1 MLKLI
6 QPHRICAPVRSP
18 VGRSLAAVLVLVSLF
33 WGTGAF
39 AQSPK
44 PAGNPAGVS
53 NFGRVTPRFLRGGE
67 VTADGLK
74 NLYGLGVRTIVDL
87 RDDPE
92 PEEAELCKQLGLT
105 YYSFPLTGHEAPD
118 PAAMQKVLDLIGEA
132 DAPIYVHCSGG
143 KHRAGTAC
151 AMYRM
156 RVDGWT
162 PERAWSEQQAYGFGP
177 PEEHAEMFLSL
188 YAGTTVAKRLGR
200 DAAVLSSRMVY
211 PDVARARSTPGTT
224 GSTMSWSV
232 RYSEPRVAIRRAR
245 AAGATGDV
253 LRVDIE
259 YDSKATKPLWKII
272 FSSGLEYRFDATT
285 GKALGSKPKD
295 PDSVATL
302 SPLRISPRY
311 SGFRRV
317 ALAAERVAGV
327 SATEIELK
335 RIKGRKKAF
344 YEVAL
349 ADGTTFYID
358 ALSGRQIVEF

>member
-1 MLKLI
+1 MLLLI
-6 QPHRICAPVRSP
+6 RNTRGGASLRSRA
-18 VGRSLAAVLVLVSLF
+18 GRSLAAVLVSIFLGAS
-33 WGTGAF
+33 AF
-39 AQSPK
+39 AQAPK

-53 NFGRVTPRFLRGGE
+53 NFGRVTQTFLRGGD
-67 VTADGLK
+67 VTSDGLK
-74 NLYGLGVRTIVDL
+74 NLHVLGVRTIVDL

-92 PEEAELCKQLGLT
+92 PEEAEVCKQLGLT

-118 PAAMQKVLDLIGEA
+118 PATMQKVLDLITKA

-188 YAGTTVAKRLGR
+188 YAGTSVAKRLGR

-211 PDVARARSTPGTT
+211 PDVARAKSAPETT

-253 LRVDIE
+253 IRVDIE
-259 YDSKATKPLWKII
+259 YDSKALWKII
-272 FSSGLEYRFDATT
+272 FSSGLEYRFDAVT
-285 GKALGSKPKD
+285 GEALGSKKKD
-295 PDSVATL
+295 ADSVAVL
-302 SPLRISPRY
+302 APLRVSPRF

-327 SATEIELK
+327 VATEIELK

-349 ADGTTFYID
+349 ADGTTFYVD
-358 ALSGRQIVEF
+358 AMSGRQIVEF

>member
-1 MLKLI
+1 ML
-6 QPHRICAPVRSP
+6 QMVRQSHVRTSVRSRS
-18 VGRSLAAVLVLVSLF
+18 GRLLAVVLVSVVL
-33 WGTGAF
+33 GASAI

-44 PAGNPAGVS
+44 PDGNPAGVS
-53 NFGRVTPRFLRGGE
+53 NFGRVTETFLRGGE

-74 NLYGLGVRTIVDL
+74 NLHSIGVRTIVDL

-92 PEEAELCKQLGLT
+92 PEEAEVCRQLGLT

-118 PAAMQKVLDLIGEA
+118 PATMQKVLDLITKA

-188 YAGTTVAKRLGR
+188 YAGTPVAKRLGR
-200 DAAVLSSRMVY
+200 EAAVLSSRMVY
-211 PDVARARSTPGTT
+211 PDVARMKSAPETT
-224 GSTMSWSV
+224 VPTMSWSG
-232 RYSEPRVAIRRAR
+232 RLSEPSLAIRRAR

-253 LRVDIE
+253 IRVDIE
-259 YDSKATKPLWKII
+259 YDSEASKPLWKII
-272 FSSGLEYRFDATT
+272 FSSGLEYRFDAVS
-285 GKALGSKPKD
+285 GVALGSKPKD
-295 PDSVATL
+295 ADSVATL
-302 SPLRISPRY
+302 SPLRISPSF

-335 RIKGRKKAF
+335 RIKGRKRAF

-349 ADGTTFYID
+349 ADGTTFYVD

>member
-1 MLKLI
+1 MTSSILRPRRCDRAL
-6 QPHRICAPVRSP
+6 VRVP
-18 VGRSLAAVLVLVSLF
+18 RALALVLVACIASVTA
-33 WGTGAF
+33 W

-53 NFGRVTPRFLRGGE
+53 NFGRVTQTFLRGGD
-67 VTADGLK
+67 VTADGLE
-74 NLYGLGVRTIVDL
+74 NLHALGVRTIVDL

-92 PEEAELCKQLGLT
+92 PEEAETCKRLGLT

-118 PAAMQKVLDLIGEA
+118 PATMQKVLDLITKA

-188 YAGTTVAKRLGR
+188 YAGTSVAKRLGR
-200 DAAVLSSRMVY
+200 EAAVLSSRMVY
-211 PDVARARSTPGTT
+211 PDVARARSAPEAT

-232 RYSEPRVAIRRAR
+232 RYSEPRIAIRRAR

-253 LRVDIE
+253 IRVDIE
-259 YDSKATKPLWKII
+259 YDSKASKPLWKII
-272 FSSGLEYRFDATT
+272 FSSGLEYRFDAVS
-285 GKALGSKPKD
+285 GVALGCKPKD
-295 PDSVATL
+295 ADSVATL
-302 SPLRISPRY
+302 SPLRISPAF

-335 RIKGRKKAF
+335 RIKGRKRAF

-349 ADGTTFYID
+349 ADGTTFYVD

>member
-1 MLKLI
+1 MTRLI
-6 QPHRICAPVRSP
+6 RHCR
-18 VGRSLAAVLVLVSLF
+18 GLAAVLVATILVSSTAL
-33 WGTGAF
+33 
-39 AQSPK
+39 AQESK
-44 PAGNPAGVS
+44 AVGNPAGVD
-53 NFGRVTPRFLRGGE
+53 NFGRVTPTFLRGGE

-74 NLYGLGVRTIVDL
+74 NLYALGVRTIVDL

-92 PEEAELCKQLGLT
+92 PEEAEVCRQLGMT
-105 YYSFPLTGHEAPD
+105 YHSFPLTGHHAPD
-118 PAAMQKVLDLIGEA
+118 PATMQKVLDLITKA

-156 RVDGWT
+156 RVEGWT

-188 YAGTTVAKRLGR
+188 YAGTSVAKRLGR

-211 PDVARARSTPGTT
+211 PDVARARSTQDDSAPAL
-224 GSTMSWSV
+224 SWSV

-245 AAGATGDV
+245 AAGAIGDV
-253 LRVDIE
+253 IRIDIE
-259 YDSKATKPLWKII
+259 YDAKASKPLWKII

-285 GKALGSKPKD
+285 GEARGNKPKD
-295 PDSVATL
+295 ADSVATL

-317 ALAAERVAGV
+317 ALAAERVAGA

-335 RIKGRKKAF
+335 RIKGRRRAF

-349 ADGTTFYID
+349 ADGTTFYVD
-358 ALSGRQIVEF
+358 ALTGRQIVEF